1 MRVIDILS
9 ESILTEDHLKSKD
22 FKERYRLANLIDK
35 LKHKKPFHALSGDPI
50 IISDVTPAE
59 IKELEDFLKNNFDP
73 KDPSPKAQPVKPFT
87 IPNTIGGVRLSTLQ
101 KTNEF
106 GGKIAR
112 DASGEQDY
120 TKANLGPTVEA
131 LKAFAMYAK
140 LIMREKEH
148 ITVEDVLAV
157 GKLADENSQITY
169 SKNEKT
175 GAVSNSPTTLAVY
188 IKDVPDANKQV
199 QDHLTLKVAL
209 STPSF
214 KRAVL
219 VTPTD
224 QEAWGNLQGI
234 VKYVNE
240 ENDINKYTRLFKN
253 NNKRDPI
260 KIAVVGIGGLKTDI
274 QASRDNEAWHEGMDP
289 KLKEKNIKSL
299 SLSVKAAGA
308 KWYDQ
313 APGNKLEGW
322 EDFYK
327 IIGLDTGLAAEAITV
342 AGFIEGGKVNTIAG
356 KKAFEKR
363 VQASHL
369 MYEFTW
375 HKLQERMASLNDKGE
390 ADYIHHFL
398 ANLKK
403 GIAGDETLVY
413 VKFDANGTYEKLK
426 PHLLMDLANVINLDV
441 NLGSGERPTIYWI
454 DKDTGRTLIWVVCAK
469 TPSEQRLTHQFNLG
483 KDFFPLL
490 REAEKRA
497 FERKQQGNTK
507 LTTTSSG
514 QAPLE
519 VKQREAFLGWAT
531 RFADQ
536 RRVTDRRIIPK
547 IANVAFDLRK
557 AGTPEDGVIAELERQ
572 FPQLTNNVI
581 KAREVPTTQKLYTP
595 YVPPTDDEEEV

>member
-1 MRVIDILS
+1 MRVLDILS
-9 ESILTEDHLKSKD
+9 ESILTEDHLKSTD
-22 FKERYRLANLIDK
+22 FKERFRLANLIDK
-35 LKHKKPFHALSGDPI
+35 LKHKKPFHALSGDPV
-50 IISDVTPAE
+50 IISDVTSAE
-59 IKELEDFLKNNFDP
+59 IKELEGFLKNNFDP
-73 KDPSPKAQPVKPFT
+73 KDPNPKAKPITPFT
-87 IPNTIGGVRLSTLQ
+87 VPSTLGSVRLSTLQ

-140 LIMREKEH
+140 LIMRNKEH
-148 ITVEDVLAV
+148 ITVEDVISV
-157 GKLADENSQITY
+157 GQLADKNSQITY

-175 GAVSNSPTTLAVY
+175 GTVSNSPTTLAVY
-188 IKDVPDANKQV
+188 IKDVPDVNKQV

-219 VTPTD
+219 VSPAD
-224 QEAWGNLQGI
+224 KVAWGNLQGI

-240 ENDINKYTRLFKN
+240 ENDIGKYTRLFKN
-253 NNKRDPI
+253 NNKRDPV
-260 KIAVVGIGGLKTDI
+260 KIAVVGIGGAKTDI

-308 KWYDQ
+308 EWYDQ
-313 APGNKLEGW
+313 APGNNLLGW
-322 EDFYK
+322 EKFYTT
-327 IIGLDTGLAAEAITV
+327 IGLDPELVAQAITLS
-342 AGFIEGGKVNTIAG
+342 GFIEGGKVNTVAG

-363 VQASHL
+363 VEASYL

-375 HKLQERMASLNDKGE
+375 HKLQERLVRMNDKGE

-426 PHLLMDLANVINLDV
+426 PHLLMDLASVINLDV
-441 NLGSGERPTIYWI
+441 NLGSGERPTIYWV

-469 TPSEQRLTHQFNLG
+469 TPGEQRLTHQFNLG

-497 FERKQQGNTK
+497 FDRKQHGATQNAAPK
-507 LTTTSSG
+507 TSAS
-514 QAPLE
+514 
-519 VKQREAFLGWAT
+519 
-531 RFADQ
+531 
-536 RRVTDRRIIPK
+536 
-547 IANVAFDLRK
+547 ANVQPD
-557 AGTPEDGVIAELERQ
+557 VQ
-572 FPQLTNNVI
+572 H
-581 KAREVPTTQKLYTP
+581 TTQANPQPDNWVNDLSKDQLDKLAGKRYPKHRTLHHP
-595 YVPPTDDEEEV
+595 THDIDMTDDEET